1 MYSISIFVKGLKL
14 PQASKSKKC
23 AKCNIE
29 YSSKYKFCTE
39 CGQALKKINNCPECD
54 VPVRKTSKFCT
65 ECGTNL
71 QNVESDFISDSWE
84 ETPDSKKKESVY
96 LTIGYTI
103 SGFILVLIV
112 IGIFIGISGDSEE
125 FLDNIPSNPGVT
137 FQDLQQLQQQ
147 QQNFER
153 QQQFFR
159 DAKQFNDCTQAMT
172 QLGLNTFLC

>member
-1 MYSISIFVKGLKL
+1 M
-14 PQASKSKKC
+14 SKSKKC
-23 AKCNIE
+23 LKCNLE
-29 YSSKYKFCTE
+29 FSTKYKFCTE
-39 CGQALKKINNCPECD
+39 CGQALKRINNCPECD

-84 ETPDSKKKESVY
+84 ETPDSKKKESEY
-96 LTIGYTI
+96 LTIGYAV
-103 SGFILVLIV
+103 SGFIFLLIV

-153 QQQFFR
+153 QQQFLR